1 MEFQKV
7 ARNHCFLH
15 YNKLK
20 MQDSLIRRFKKKE
33 DKRKMVFKEMAD
45 EMNKMKSEI
54 ETLQTKLVERDK
66 ELSTKVSTQQ
76 QYEEQLELIPDLQA
90 EHDNVTQKLREQ
102 TVTIDEMKYQQ
113 HQQREEFKS
122 LTQKLQEAE
131 SALEAERQQ
140 KDIQLEVHFCLLDN
154 NLQQLKS
161 IASLNAYLR
170 AAKIEREVRTVE
182 AMDIDKDNRY
192 VETEFYLFNCNTYY
206 RFSYLLFTTKINSN

>member
-1 MEFQKV
+1 MEFQNV

-20 MQDSLIRRFKKKE
+20 MQDTLLRRFKKKE

-54 ETLQTKLVERDK
+54 ETLQTKLEERDK

-90 EHDNVTQKLREQ
+90 QHDNVTQKLREQ
-102 TVTIDEMKYQQ
+102 TVTIDEMKYQRR
-113 HQQREEFKS
+113 QQRKEFKS
-122 LTQKLQEAE
+122 LRQKLQEAE

-140 KDIQLEVHFCLLDN
+140 KDMQMEAHYCLMKN
-154 NLQQLKS
+154 YIQQLRS
-161 IASLNAYLR
+161 IAALKAYLR
-170 AAKIEREVRTVE
+170 GAKNEREVRTVE
-182 AMDIDKDNRY
+182 GMDIDKDIRY
-192 VETEFYLFNCNTYY
+192 VETEDLSVENI
-206 RFSYLLFTTKINSN
+206 K